1 MSWFD
6 IVKDAKEDAEKFF
19 DDFQNT
25 IVEQVTGTLEQLDK
39 DHKRLEEAE
48 KAHEAMISSLN
59 PTERAIL
66 QPIIERQ
73 IETREETR
81 ADINMTHN
89 ILNNQLKEIKELFK
103 ESAGYPIETK
113 LILLREHFGEFP
125 GFDGKPIIDMKVLND
140 VIHNLGFEGK
150 GLE

>member
-6 IVKDAKEDAEKFF
+6 IVKDAKDDAKKFF
-19 DDFQNT
+19 DGFQKT
-25 IVEQVTGTLEQLDK
+25 IVEQVTGTLEQVDK
-39 DHKRLEEAE
+39 DLKSLEEAE
-48 KAHEAMISSLN
+48 KAHEAMIASLN
-59 PTERAIL
+59 PIERAML

-73 IETREETR
+73 IETREEAR

-89 ILNNQLKEIKELFK
+89 ILNNQLKEIKEMFK